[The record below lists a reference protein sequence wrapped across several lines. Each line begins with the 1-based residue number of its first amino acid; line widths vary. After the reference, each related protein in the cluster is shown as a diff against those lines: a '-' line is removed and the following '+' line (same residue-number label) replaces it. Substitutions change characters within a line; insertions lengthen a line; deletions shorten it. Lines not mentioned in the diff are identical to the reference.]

1 MVTSPHRN
9 GSFRASSGLTG
20 SDAAR
25 GNDLTFDPIRMDI
38 DKTDVQ
44 AGELLPAHHI
54 DGYRNDPPPVGQVT
68 AVPPGEGAGDLDI
81 PDGIV
86 VVVALGKGDLRV

>member
-1 MVTSPHRN
+1 M
-9 GSFRASSGLTG
+9 
-20 SDAAR
+20 
-25 GNDLTFDPIRMDI
+25 DP
-38 DKTDVQ
+38 
-44 AGELLPAHHI
+44 L
-54 DGYRNDPPPVGQVT
+54 PVGQVT